1 MISKNY
7 DIFADYITTIAQGQ
21 LFGTGI
27 ILSFAKDNYSYL
39 FEALL
44 PERLCCRFR
53 IIKDKMTEERFF
65 RMIEDIKEFFLTDY
79 LESSLKTSTAAR
91 HFLSLPGDVEFLEEE
106 RPVLEYRLAIISA
119 QDVFGSRNI
128 KKAECVNEDSLVLHT
143 REGRFTVRT
152 RDFKFSLKE
161 TLSQMSHY
169 MRKPIRKRYN
179 KEICKEK
186 K

>member
-1 MISKNY
+1 M
-7 DIFADYITTIAQGQ
+7 
-21 LFGTGI
+21 
-27 ILSFAKDNYSYL
+27 
-39 FEALL
+39 
-44 PERLCCRFR
+44 
-53 IIKDKMTEERFF
+53 
-65 RMIEDIKEFFLTDY
+65 
-79 LESSLKTSTAAR
+79 
-91 HFLSLPGDVEFLEEE
+91 
-106 RPVLEYRLAIISA
+106 
-119 QDVFGSRNI
+119 
-128 KKAECVNEDSLVLHT
+128 EDSLVLHT

>member
-1 MISKNY
+1 M
-7 DIFADYITTIAQGQ
+7 
-21 LFGTGI
+21 
-27 ILSFAKDNYSYL
+27 
-39 FEALL
+39 
-44 PERLCCRFR
+44 
-53 IIKDKMTEERFF
+53 
-65 RMIEDIKEFFLTDY
+65 
-79 LESSLKTSTAAR
+79 
-91 HFLSLPGDVEFLEEE
+91 EFLDEEE

-128 KKAECVNEDSLVLHT
+128 RKAEFVNEDSLVLHT